1 MYMYDLIVN
10 GPTTCNLLF
19 KILTRI
25 SMINYPFQFNRANMP
40 CKLCKTSIDSMV
52 KFPLISIYY
61 EVWQTDIILK
71 DDKNNEK
78 FMGQLEDQKTLII
91 SIKSCMCI
99 ICLHGILELAKRTCK
114 IEGNFFFFKLTT
126 MFTYSLEF
134 ITCSYMCI
142 PYYHYVLCYF
152 LSLLCV
158 CSITCI
164 ILDKIISF

>member
-19 KILTRI
+19 KTLTRI

-91 SIKSCMCI
+91 SIKSCMYV
-99 ICLHGILELAKRTCK
+99 ICLHSILELAKRTCK
-114 IEGNFFFFKLTT
+114 IEGIFFFQTDHHVNIQLWNSSLAHTCAFHIIT
-126 MFTYSLEF
+126 MF
-134 ITCSYMCI
+134 
-142 PYYHYVLCYF
+142 YVIF
-152 LSLLCV
+152 SPFLCV
-158 CSITCI
+158 QRYMYYPG
-164 ILDKIISF
+164 

>member
-1 MYMYDLIVN
+1 MYDLIVN

-61 EVWQTDIILK
+61 EVRQKDIILK

-78 FMGQLEDQKTLII
+78 FMGQRIRK
-91 SIKSCMCI
+91 
-99 ICLHGILELAKRTCK
+99 
-114 IEGNFFFFKLTT
+114 
-126 MFTYSLEF
+126 
-134 ITCSYMCI
+134 
-142 PYYHYVLCYF
+142 P
-152 LSLLCV
+152 
-158 CSITCI
+158 
-164 ILDKIISF
+164 

>member
-10 GPTTCNLLF
+10 GPTTCTCNLLF
-19 KILTRI
+19 KTLTRI

-91 SIKSCMCI
+91 SIKSCMYV
-99 ICLHGILELAKRTCK
+99 ICLHSIHVLELAKRTCK
-114 IEGNFFFFKLTT
+114 IEGIFFFLNWPPCLHTVWNSSLAHTCAFHIT
-126 MFTYSLEF
+126 MF
-134 ITCSYMCI
+134 
-142 PYYHYVLCYF
+142 YVIF
-152 LSLLCV
+152 SPFCV
-158 CSITCI
+158 CAALHVLSWIK
-164 ILDKIISF
+164 L

>member
-19 KILTRI
+19 KTLTRI

-91 SIKSCMCI
+91 SIKSCMYV
-99 ICLHGILELAKRTCK
+99 ICLHSILELAKRTCK
-114 IEGNFFFFKLTT
+114 IEGIFFFFKLTT
-126 MFTYSLEF
+126 MLTYSCGIHHLL
-134 ITCSYMCI
+134 IHVHSI
-142 PYYHYVLCYF
+142 
-152 LSLLCV
+152 LSLCFMLIFSLLFCV
-158 CSITCI
+158 CSVTCI
-164 ILDKIISF
+164 ILD